1 MPALDGAF
9 EHLTQRDARE
19 PGPEG
24 RGLRGAKALSLSW
37 RRVTGTK
44 GYDTS
49 KGCDV
54 YGLAL

>member
-1 MPALDGAF
+1 MPAPDGAF

-19 PGPEG
+19 PGPER
-24 RGLRGAKALSLSW
+24 RGLRGAKALGLSW

-44 GYDTS
+44 GYDII